1 MFLKANLHGVK
12 EKRRVAA
19 PPFAHTTSLSHVL
32 KRAIW
37 VLFLAGSMILD
48 VALYSLKKCGGW
60 GGRSPAVRK
69 WTASMT
75 GLKSSITVVRVK
87 PVLLMVRCS

>member
-1 MFLKANLHGVK
+1 MGSV
-12 EKRRVAA
+12 
-19 PPFAHTTSLSHVL
+19 FAG
-32 KRAIW
+32 R
-37 VLFLAGSMILD
+37 MILD

-69 WTASMT
+69 WTASMM
-75 GLKSSITVVRVK
+75 GLKSSMTVVRVK